1 MPLDHQRWTDG
12 HLPVVASA
20 VAGFS
25 QFLRLAE
32 RCGQRCGGVVL
43 LAGFVLG
50 FGVVELSCG
59 PLAQTSRFS
68 LELLTLLVLQLVGP
82 MLVTLLAMALL
93 LPAWLEQ
100 ADGSGARAWRLA
112 VPAAAVVGALLL
124 LLFLLSALTGGVL
137 ASTRADLIGEAR
149 DLLSGV
155 LLADLLRSML
165 RSAVFL
171 AILCGWSQW
180 RGVMQIKRGA
190 APALVSS
197 NLLVEGLM
205 LLLGLKLLWI
215 TALDPLRL
223 SGSAQ

>member
-1 MPLDHQRWTDG
+1 
-12 HLPVVASA
+12 VVAG
-20 VAGFS
+20 VTDV
-25 QFLRLAE
+25 LHLAE

-59 PLAQTSRFS
+59 PLAQTSRFG

-93 LPAWLEQ
+93 LPTWLDQRQ
-100 ADGSGARAWRLA
+100 ASGPRPWTVS
-112 VPAAAVVGALLL
+112 VPAAALVGGLLL
-124 LLFLLSALTGGVL
+124 LLFLLAALTGGVL
-137 ASTRADLIGEAR
+137 ASPRADLIGEAR
-149 DLLSGV
+149 ELFSGV

-165 RSAVFL
+165 RCALFL

-180 RGVMQIKRGA
+180 RGVKQIKRGV